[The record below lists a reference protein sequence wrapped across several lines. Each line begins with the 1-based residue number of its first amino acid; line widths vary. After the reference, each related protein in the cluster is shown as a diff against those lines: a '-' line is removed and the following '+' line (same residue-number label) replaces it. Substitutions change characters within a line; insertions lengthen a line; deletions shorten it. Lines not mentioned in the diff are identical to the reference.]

1 MSDAALAA
9 GADAGGSSVAAVAA
23 RAKRIVG
30 RGTAGPANPSALG
43 IDAAADAIARA
54 VHDAANGA
62 RIGALHVGA
71 AGAGDPA
78 VARGLADAL
87 RAHFAGCA
95 VVVEHDARI
104 ALRAALPDGD
114 GVVVIAGTGSIAYGE
129 RGERIARRG
138 GLGPLLGDEGSAYW
152 IGRAA
157 VRRLAR
163 AYDER
168 ARLDAF
174 ARATA
179 VAFATPSRAA
189 LVARAR
195 GVPATEIAA
204 LARTVSAYAARGDA
218 AAVAIVE
225 AAARL
230 LAALG
235 ADVAAALGL
244 AAPRIALGGGLLCD
258 GATVAPRVRAAL
270 AALLPA
276 CTVVAGAAPED
287 AALRFA
293 RAALAARTPL

>member
-1 MSDAALAA
+1 MSGAALAA
-9 GADAGGSSVAAVAA
+9 GVDAGGSSVAAVAA
-23 RAKRIVG
+23 RAQRIVG
-30 RGTAGPANPSALG
+30 RGSAGPANPSALG
-43 IDAAADAIARA
+43 IEAAAGAIAHAVRA
-54 VHDAANGA
+54 AANGA
-62 RIGALHVGA
+62 ELGALHVGA

-87 RAHFAGCA
+87 RAHFAGCT

-104 ALRAALPDGD
+104 ALRAALPLGD

-129 RGERIARRG
+129 RGARTARRG

-168 ARLDAF
+168 APLDAL

-179 VAFATPSRAA
+179 AAFGARSRAA

-195 GVPATEIAA
+195 GVPAAEIAA
-204 LARTVSAYAARGDA
+204 LAPVVTAHAAHGDA
-218 AAVAIVE
+218 AAIAIVD

-244 AAPRIALGGGLLCD
+244 AAPHIALGGGLLRD

-270 AALLPA
+270 EALLPA

-287 AALRFA
+287 AALCFA
-293 RAALAARTPL
+293 RATLAAQTS